1 MIVLF
6 VKQISGF
13 YRMTHDSLYYTNKV
27 KEMVSEG
34 NRNEE

>member
-6 VKQISGF
+6 VKISGF
-13 YRMTHDSLYYTNKV
+13 YRVTHDSLYYTNKV

-34 NRNEE
+34 NKNEE

>member
-13 YRMTHDSLYYTNKV
+13 YRVTHDSHYTNKV

-34 NRNEE
+34 NRNED